1 MPERLSKGHREGH
14 KQLADLRVRRSLFY
28 RCASRRRFHSAK
40 VADFFLVSL
49 TSLQMLQEAIALRS
63 IQGAATAL
71 FADTVLFDLVLKG
84 AEADAEQFGRL
95 LAMVR
100 DFGEGPPDRFTFDFL

>member
-1 MPERLSKGHREGH
+1 M
-14 KQLADLRVRRSLFY
+14 FY
-28 RCASRRRFHSAK
+28 RCASRPRFHSAK
-40 VADFFLVSL
+40 VADFFIMSRI
-49 TSLQMLQEAIALRS
+49 SLQILQEALHDEHS
-63 IQGAATAL
+63 GAVTAL

-84 AEADAEQFGRL
+84 AEADAEKFGRL

>member
-1 MPERLSKGHREGH
+1 MRG
-14 KQLADLRVRRSLFY
+14 
-28 RCASRRRFHSAK
+28 
-40 VADFFLVSL
+40 
-49 TSLQMLQEAIALRS
+49 